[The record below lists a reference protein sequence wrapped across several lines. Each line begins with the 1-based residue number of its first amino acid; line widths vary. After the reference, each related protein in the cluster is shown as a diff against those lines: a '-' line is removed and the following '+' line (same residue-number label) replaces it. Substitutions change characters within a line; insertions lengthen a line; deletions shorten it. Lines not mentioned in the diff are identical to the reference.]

1 MNTAAVLSALRSVR
15 SSVTETTQVKAIR
28 AASGLGKAAF
38 DAAAL
43 ALHASSTIELRRLDV
58 YQVSKIPA
66 EERAD
71 RLVFVPDGGPVSR
84 RGVESGSYYYGAWEC
99 SAV

>member
-1 MNTAAVLSALRSVR
+1 MNTAAVLSAIRSAR
-15 SSVTETTQVKAIR
+15 ASVTETTQVKAIR
-28 AASGLGKAAF
+28 AASGLDKATF

-43 ALHASSTIELRRLDV
+43 ALHDAGAIELRRLDA

-66 EERAD
+66 EERAE

-84 RGVESGSYYYGAWEC
+84 RGVESGVYYYGAWEC